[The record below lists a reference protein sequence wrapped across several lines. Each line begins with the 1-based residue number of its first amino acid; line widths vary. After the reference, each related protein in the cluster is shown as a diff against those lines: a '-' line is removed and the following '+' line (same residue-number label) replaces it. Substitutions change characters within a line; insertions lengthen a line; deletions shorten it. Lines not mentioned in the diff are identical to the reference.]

1 MTDLREIARMTD
13 FEWLKIIALA
23 TPFFILL
30 MVLLMIPLTRWQD
43 AREDRRNAARG
54 AGASRTA
61 AE

>member
-1 MTDLREIARMTD
+1 MTD

-43 AREDRRNAARG
+43 AREDRRNAARE